1 MEIKTWTRVLLS
13 LACAFF
19 VGSVEMTL
27 LKKTKGMSK
36 DRHHNI
42 ITKSLQSRQKQ
53 NSFKKHSSEYSA
65 RNKHGFKLK
74 KRGDFKT
81 SFKNKIDVPRE
92 IIVTRFPTDGKSK
105 AQSLQLQH
113 KIQHGLNQRRNII
126 SDPVKE
132 LKQNGRWERNSLEES
147 DDGLIKRSRN
157 RVRLKSQLSH
167 HRKTESHRDRF
178 TTKQSTL
185 KKSSSRTVPAEKK
198 RQRITKNDS
207 PNYLDNGNNQVTSDE
222 EMRLATNP
230 DNFFADPVASNSEI
244 RAFHPSHFYAPAVH
258 KFMPAEHRYPSPPIH
273 RYLSSPVILK
283 GANDALVNAGQ
294 SSADNRGIAAQERHF
309 EVGPQPLT
317 QRLPHHRQHII
328 VVKRPF
334 QNPFSM
340 PIPGPSRVVV
350 LRQPP
355 PLPPQRVPIPSRVVV
370 LHQPLPLPP
379 QRVPVPVMIPRPPPF
394 VIVHHGDF
402 SAPGTFEC

>member
-1 MEIKTWTRVLLS
+1 MYEIVLVFVEDQGRKMEIKTWARVLLS
-13 LACAFF
+13 LACVLF

-65 RNKHGFKLK
+65 RNKHGFRLK

-113 KIQHGLNQRRNII
+113 EIQHGLNQRRNVI

-132 LKQNGRWERNSLEES
+132 LKQNGRWEGNSLEES

-185 KKSSSRTVPAEKK
+185 KKSASRTVPAEIK
-198 RQRITKNDS
+198 RQRISERFTKNDS

-258 KFMPAEHRYPSPPIH
+258 KFLPAEHRYPSPPIH
-273 RYLSSPVILK
+273 RYLASPVIFK

-294 SSADNRGIAAQERHF
+294 SSADIRGIAAQERHF
-309 EVGPQPLT
+309 EVGPQPLS

-350 LRQPP
+350 LR
-355 PLPPQRVPIPSRVVV
+355 
-370 LHQPLPLPP
+370 QPLPLPP